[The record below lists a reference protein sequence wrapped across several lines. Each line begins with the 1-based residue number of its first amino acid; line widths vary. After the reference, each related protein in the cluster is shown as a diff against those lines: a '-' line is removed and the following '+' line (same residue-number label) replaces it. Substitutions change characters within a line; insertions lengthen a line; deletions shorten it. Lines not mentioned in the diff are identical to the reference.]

1 MDDRPVRMPQT
12 AEVIQSPPRR
22 QAKPA
27 DPCAMVIFG
36 ATGDLTKRLV
46 IPALYNLS
54 RTKVLPEHFAL
65 IGVAR
70 AEGTSE
76 SWRDQLY
83 DTLKSFVG
91 NATTEF
97 DVDHIDEAAW
107 MRLAEKMVYV
117 RGDLNKPEL
126 YDKLRDALEEA
137 DKTRGTQGNA
147 IFYLAVADRLFGS
160 VVQELGNAKLTDQV
174 EDENGNHRFWRRV
187 VIEKPFGHSLN
198 SACELNAHIQRSLH
212 EDQIFRIDHFLGKDT
227 VQSIMAFRFANG
239 LFEPIWNRDRI
250 DHVQITAAETVGV
263 EQRGSFYEGTGAL
276 RDMVPNHLF
285 TLLSMVAMEPPT
297 GFDAAAI
304 RSKKVEVFAAMPAVR
319 LAAAVRGQYGA
330 GTVLGENKK
339 AYRQEPNVAPKSNTE
354 TYVAMRLE
362 IDNWRWAGVPFYLR
376 TGKHMSQRNTEIAI
390 RFKQAPYAAFQDT
403 PVDSLR
409 PNWLVLR
416 ISPDEGISLQFEVK
430 RRGPVVD
437 LAAVKM
443 DFHYDDWFPKEP
455 NVGYETLIYDVMIGD
470 PTLFMRA
477 DMVEQTWR
485 IVQPV
490 LDAWAKNGAA
500 DPPIYPAGSEGPTE
514 ADALL
519 ARDGRSWRSLHGDDD
534 GGLVMSR
541 ARSQPFK
548 CSAVISDVDGT
559 LVTDDKVLTGRAQ
572 AAVAELRASGIIF
585 SIISSRPPRGLRMLI
600 ERLGIVTPVGG
611 FNGGVIATPD
621 LAVVTEHLLS
631 SQVAR
636 RAVDITECPRGR
648 GLGFQRTKLAVARPR
663 RALCPA
669 RAAHG
674 GISADNSRRF
684 WICPWMPPPRSS
696 VSARI
701 SMLLEQCERDV
712 RVALTSSAFVA
723 RSQAYYLDITHPLAN
738 KGVALTEIAKLLGIP
753 LAEIAVIGDGG
764 NDVAMFE
771 RSGLSIAMGNAN
783 PQVQRAA
790 DFVTDSNGDDGFA
803 NAIERFILGGGR
815 SHAAVEPAKAGDRA
829 W

>member
-1 MDDRPVRMPQT
+1 
-12 AEVIQSPPRR
+12 
-22 QAKPA
+22 
-27 DPCAMVIFG
+27 MVIFG

-54 RTKVLPEHFAL
+54 RTKMLPEHFAL

-70 AEGTSE
+70 AEGTTE

-97 DVDHIDEAAW
+97 DVEQIDEAAW
-107 MRLAEKMVYV
+107 KRLAEKMVYV

-126 YDKLRDALEEA
+126 YDKLRIALEEA
-137 DKTRGTQGNA
+137 DKARGTKGNA
-147 IFYLAVADRLFGS
+147 IFYLAVADQLFGS
-160 VVQELGNAKLTDQV
+160 VVQQLGKAKLTDQA
-174 EDENGNHRFWRRV
+174 EDENGKHRFWRRV
-187 VIEKPFGHSLN
+187 VIEKPFGHSLD
-198 SACELNAHIQRSLH
+198 SARELNAHIQRTLH

-263 EQRGSFYEGTGAL
+263 EQRGNFYEGTGAL

-304 RSKKVEVFAAMPAVR
+304 RSKKVEVFAAMPAVKP
-319 LAAAVRGQYGA
+319 AAAVRGQYGA
-330 GTVLGENKK
+330 GTVLGESTK
-339 AYRQEPNVAPKSNTE
+339 AYRQEPNVAPDSNTE
-354 TYVAMRLE
+354 TYVAMQLE

-390 RFKQAPYAAFQDT
+390 RFKQAPYTAFQDT
-403 PVDSLR
+403 PVDTLR

-490 LDAWAKNGAA
+490 LDAWAKKSAS
-500 DPPIYPAGSEGPTE
+500 DLPIYPAGSAGPTE

-534 GGLVMSR
+534 GG
-541 ARSQPFK
+541 
-548 CSAVISDVDGT
+548 
-559 LVTDDKVLTGRAQ
+559 
-572 AAVAELRASGIIF
+572 
-585 SIISSRPPRGLRMLI
+585 SS
-600 ERLGIVTPVGG
+600 
-611 FNGGVIATPD
+611 
-621 LAVVTEHLLS
+621 
-631 SQVAR
+631 
-636 RAVDITECPRGR
+636 
-648 GLGFQRTKLAVARPR
+648 
-663 RALCPA
+663 
-669 RAAHG
+669 
-674 GISADNSRRF
+674 
-684 WICPWMPPPRSS
+684 
-696 VSARI
+696 
-701 SMLLEQCERDV
+701 
-712 RVALTSSAFVA
+712 
-723 RSQAYYLDITHPLAN
+723 
-738 KGVALTEIAKLLGIP
+738 
-753 LAEIAVIGDGG
+753 
-764 NDVAMFE
+764 
-771 RSGLSIAMGNAN
+771 
-783 PQVQRAA
+783 
-790 DFVTDSNGDDGFA
+790 
-803 NAIERFILGGGR
+803 
-815 SHAAVEPAKAGDRA
+815 
-829 W
+829 